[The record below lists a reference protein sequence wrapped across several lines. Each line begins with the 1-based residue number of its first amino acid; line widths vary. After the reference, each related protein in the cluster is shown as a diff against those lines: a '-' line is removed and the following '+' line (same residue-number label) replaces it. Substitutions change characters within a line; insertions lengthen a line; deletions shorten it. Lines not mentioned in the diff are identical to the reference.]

1 MLLRGDSGH
10 SSRAQWRHAYS
21 LSNPDRSRQSHAH
34 RLHRHPKP
42 DANHHRNADRD
53 GHTVRSALHNAD
65 VHQHPDNHAQRHANL
80 DPGAPQPNGDRYRRP
95 ANLYFH
101 CLARASQQHAHPA
114 NRYAHPPH
122 GDSQLMASHID
133 PDLRDRLRQ
142 SLLQLAAV
150 PGPPGFEAPIREIL
164 HKLWA
169 PLADQISISKLG
181 NLAARIDGTGSPP
194 RPSLAIVAHMDAIAF
209 IVRRIDHGF
218 LHISGLG
225 SVDPRVLLGQEVTV
239 VGRQPLTGIV
249 VRPPD
254 ACLPDGQRD
263 RTAAVEHLLVDLG
276 RDEDEVHHLVRV
288 GDIVV
293 FDEPV
298 QALGDDLV
306 IGPGLDNR
314 ACLAAITE
322 ALANLHQD
330 RPAWDVWAVATTRE
344 ERNTAGAATAGFELA
359 PNIAVAVDTT
369 FGRGPSDDDQG
380 TFPLGGGLT
389 SGLGP
394 ALHPAVH
401 ALLAAAADDSQVL
414 LVDEILPRQTSTDA
428 DELQVAGAG
437 IPTGLLGL
445 PIRNMHTCVEM
456 VHLDDLA
463 ATTQLLTTL
472 ARQLDDDTLAALE
485 TAFDD
490 D

>member
-1 MLLRGDSGH
+1 
-10 SSRAQWRHAYS
+10 
-21 LSNPDRSRQSHAH
+21 
-34 RLHRHPKP
+34 
-42 DANHHRNADRD
+42 
-53 GHTVRSALHNAD
+53 
-65 VHQHPDNHAQRHANL
+65 
-80 DPGAPQPNGDRYRRP
+80 
-95 ANLYFH
+95 
-101 CLARASQQHAHPA
+101 
-114 NRYAHPPH
+114 
-122 GDSQLMASHID
+122 MASNND

-142 SLLQLAAV
+142 SLRQLATV
-150 PGPPGFEAPIREIL
+150 PGPPGYEAPIREIL
-164 HKLWA
+164 HKLWT

-181 NLAARIDGTGSPP
+181 NLAAKIDGTGTPP

-225 SVDPRVLLGQEVTV
+225 SVDPRVLLGQKVTV
-239 VGRQPLTGIV
+239 LGRQTLPGII

-276 RDEDEVHHLVRV
+276 RDEDEVHQLVRV
-288 GDIVV
+288 GDIVA

-314 ACLAAITE
+314 TCLAAVTE
-322 ALANLHQD
+322 ALANLHRH
-330 RPAWDVWAVATTRE
+330 RPAWDVWVVATTRE

-359 PNIAVAVDTT
+359 SNIAVAVDTT

-380 TFPLGGGLT
+380 TFPLGGGPT
-389 SGLGP
+389 NAVGP
-394 ALHPAVH
+394 ALHPTVQS
-401 ALLAAAADDSQVL
+401 LLAAAADESQVP

-456 VHLDDLA
+456 VHLDDLT

-472 ARQLDDDTLAALE
+472 ARRLDDDTLVALE